1 MSREEWCKVVH
12 ESRTKAVQGRPASDD
27 VILAITDLTFRG
39 FGPAEIERQMG
50 DDPSFRGRVPK
61 LRTVKKYAALAKQ
74 GPASEPWS
82 LVEAPADELAA
93 IVPVVA
99 AVIEQSEGRVRNV
112 SKREAAVVSRILRA
126 APKVPPWDA
135 YRLARRIVADPSIE
149 RDVTE
154 YLGFEPWTEGG
165 RARYEHAYRE
175 RWVRHRLIADPAF
188 AEIQRYETPE
198 EAKTGGPR

>member
-1 MSREEWCKVVH
+1 MVH
-12 ESRTKAVQGRPASDD
+12 ESRTKALQGRPASPD
-27 VILAITDLTFRG
+27 VTDAITDLTLRG
-39 FGPAEIERQMG
+39 YGPAEIERKMG
-50 DDPSFRGRVPK
+50 EDPSFRGRVPK
-61 LRTVKKYAALAKQ
+61 LRTVKKYAALAKR

-82 LVEAPADELAA
+82 LIDAPADELPA

-99 AVIEQSEGRVRNV
+99 AVIERSEGRVRNV
-112 SKREAAVVSRILRA
+112 SKREAAIVARILRA

-135 YRLARRIVADPSIE
+135 YRLARRVVADPDVE

-154 YLGFEPWTEGG
+154 YLGFEPWTDDG

-188 AEIQRYETPE
+188 PEIQRYETPE